1 MPQTVAEGQVEPIA
15 RILRSSIDAGDGGT
29 EEQHAVLGAIV
40 AGLFGRADLDVE
52 KLAPLAPDAA
62 AEAVPDPATRRR
74 VREMMVLLESCRHPL
89 TEDQVALVEEYA
101 AALGE
106 HGPGLTVI
114 RELISQGADQALA
127 DYMRFSDEIM
137 GDIAEPTLV
146 PAGGLDKNHPD
157 PELAMRLRAMHDL
170 PEGSLGWAY
179 VEFYRRNKLTYP
191 GDDPNSPAVFVAH
204 DFTHVI
210 AGYEPTGPGELALG
224 AFQIA
229 MNDSDAHWV
238 AFLGSL
244 AIHEA
249 GYFNA
254 NGFEGK
260 TATLTRPGAIETL
273 AEAFARGSQCTGD
286 FTAIDHLG
294 MAERPLAAIRAEYG
308 IPPVVLNGVT
318 TG

>member
-1 MPQTVAEGQVEPIA
+1 
-15 RILRSSIDAGDGGT
+15 
-29 EEQHAVLGAIV
+29 
-40 AGLFGRADLDVE
+40 
-52 KLAPLAPDAA
+52 
-62 AEAVPDPATRRR
+62 
-74 VREMMVLLESCRHPL
+74 
-89 TEDQVALVEEYA
+89 
-101 AALGE
+101 
-106 HGPGLTVI
+106 
-114 RELISQGADQALA
+114 
-127 DYMRFSDEIM
+127 
-137 GDIAEPTLV
+137 
-146 PAGGLDKNHPD
+146 
-157 PELAMRLRAMHDL
+157 
-170 PEGSLGWAY
+170 
-179 VEFYRRNKLTYP
+179 
-191 GDDPNSPAVFVAH
+191 VFVAH

-273 AEAFARGSQCTGD
+273 AEAFARGSQCTSD
-286 FTAIDHLG
+286 FTAVDHLG
-294 MAERPLAAIRAEYG
+294 MADRPLADIRAEFG

-318 TG
+318 TA